1 MLESNL
7 ADFEEKIKQE
17 NKEKLNMNNRSNTY
31 GNKIRSKV
39 LERMEKKNSEKSIIP
54 SRAALHV
61 ANLCKSIGNNNL
73 KNSRDIK
80 NSNNTDYKLQQKCL
94 FIDNEQMQLATI
106 ISPSYLNKFKE
117 KFKG

>member
-7 ADFEEKIKQE
+7 SDFEEKIKQE
-17 NKEKLNMNNRSNTY
+17 NKEKLNMNNRSNMMAI
-31 GNKIRSKV
+31 NKEIKFQKGW
-39 LERMEKKNSEKSIIP
+39 KKNSKKIIIL

-80 NSNNTDYKLQQKCL
+80 NTNNTDYKLKQKCL
-94 FIDNEQMQLATI
+94 LIDNEQMQLATI
-106 ISPSYLNKFKE
+106 IIPQLFK
-117 KFKG
+117 

>member
-17 NKEKLNMNNRSNTY
+17 NKEKLNMNNRSNMMEI
-31 GNKIRSKV
+31 NKEIKFQKGW
-39 LERMEKKNSEKSIIP
+39 KKNSKKIIIL